1 MERLWYKGYLANLNS
16 PLMNDDIVRKFDKY
30 TFVMRDA
37 FDMTINVAR
46 VIKKKSKE
54 EKLTK
59 EIYAYT
65 L

>member
-1 MERLWYKGYLANLNS
+1 
-16 PLMNDDIVRKFDKY
+16 MNDDIVRKFDKY